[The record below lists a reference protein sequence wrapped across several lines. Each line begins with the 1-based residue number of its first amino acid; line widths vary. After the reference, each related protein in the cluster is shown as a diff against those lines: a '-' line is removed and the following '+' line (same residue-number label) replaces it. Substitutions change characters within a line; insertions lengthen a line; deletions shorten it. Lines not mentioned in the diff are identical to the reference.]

1 MSFSNKNYIK
11 VRDEF
16 RRKKLAH
23 ENAAE
28 AETLK
33 LHIKYPEIAEIDK
46 ALSNAGLKVFAAAV
60 EGGEDLAEKIEAM
73 RVENLELQAKRKAL
87 LIANG
92 LTENIDEPK
101 YDCDK
106 CKDEGFVD
114 GRMCDC
120 FRQALIDLT
129 FETSGIGYLAEVQT
143 FDSFSTEYFKDDP
156 RALESIEIILMLCR
170 DYAENF
176 KPGASR
182 NLLFIGNTGL
192 GKTHLSTAI
201 AKKVIEGGC
210 DVVYDTAQN
219 IFADFEIEHFSRNRD
234 EEDRTSR
241 YFDCDLLII
250 DDLGTEMTNSFTVST
265 LYNIINTRLNHRAAM
280 IINTNLGQN
289 DLRSRYSDRITSRLF
304 GDFSPLHFIGRD
316 VRSGKLM

>member
-16 RRKKLAH
+16 RQKKLAC

-28 AETLK
+28 AETAK
-33 LHIKYPEIAEIDK
+33 LRAQYPELAEIDR

-60 EGGEDLAEKIEAM
+60 EGGEDLAAKIEAM
-73 RVENLELQAKRKAL
+73 KRENLELQEKRAQFLASK
-87 LIANG
+87 G
-92 LTENIDEPK
+92 LPHDVDEPR
-101 YDCDK
+101 YDCK
-106 CKDEGFVD
+106 ACRDEGFID
-114 GRMCDC
+114 GRMCEC
-120 FRQALIDLT
+120 FRRALIDKT
-129 FETSGIGYLAEVQT
+129 FESSGIGYLANTQS
-143 FDSFSTEYFKDDP
+143 FDSFTTEYYKNDP

-176 KPGASR
+176 TPGKSR

-201 AKKVIEGGC
+201 AKEVIERGC

-219 IFADFEIEHFSRNRD
+219 IFADFEIEHFSRNR
-234 EEDRTSR
+234 ENEDLTSR

-280 IINTNLGQN
+280 IINTNLGQS

-304 GDFSPLHFIGRD
+304 GDFSPLHFTGRD
-316 VRSGKLM
+316 VRSIKLM

>member
-16 RRKKLAH
+16 RRKKLSH

-28 AETLK
+28 AETLR
-33 LHIKYPEIAEIDK
+33 LHIMYPELAEIDK

-60 EGGEDLAEKIEAM
+60 EGGDDLAEKIEEM
-73 RVENLELQAKRKAL
+73 SRENLELQAKRKAFL
-87 LIANG
+87 ESKG
-92 LTENIDEPK
+92 LPDNADEPH
-101 YDCDK
+101 YDCNI
-106 CKDEGFVD
+106 CHDEGFTD
-114 GRMCDC
+114 GRMCKC
-120 FRQALIDLT
+120 FRQALVDLT
-129 FETSGIGYLAEVQT
+129 FETSGIGYLAESQSFET
-143 FDSFSTEYFKDDP
+143 FSTDYFKNDP
-156 RALESIEIILMLCR
+156 RALESMEIISMLCR

-176 KPGASR
+176 TPGKAR

-201 AKKVIEGGC
+201 AKKVIERGC

-265 LYNIINTRLNHRAAM
+265 LYNVINTRLNHRSAM
-280 IINTNLGQN
+280 IINTNLGQS
-289 DLRSRYSDRITSRLF
+289 DLRNRYSDRITSRLF